1 MAEKVNML
9 LAGILGV
16 WFGGALVTLFGITSS
31 MQLSEDAA
39 TALTPDKVLFGVVL
53 WPVTI
58 VRGFAALQTWAGREG
73 ALRMKEQAD
82 EIIASHEEAQHEDCD
97 CLLCPQTCEDHES
110 VVQQGLVELRGRV
123 DEHAKNCPKCQEIEQ
138 WCKDQEAKQRH

>member
-1 MAEKVNML
+1 ML

-39 TALTPDKVLFGVVL
+39 ASLTPDKVLFGVVL

-73 ALRMKEQAD
+73 ALRMKKQAD
-82 EIIASHEEAQHEDCD
+82 ETIEAARNEKAACD
-97 CLLCPQTCEDHES
+97 CGRTHPASCEARDDL
-110 VVQQGLVELRGRV
+110 VKQGLTKLRECV
-123 DEHAKNCPKCQEIEQ
+123 DEHAKDCPKCQEIEQ
-138 WCKDQEAKQRH
+138 WYQEQNQ